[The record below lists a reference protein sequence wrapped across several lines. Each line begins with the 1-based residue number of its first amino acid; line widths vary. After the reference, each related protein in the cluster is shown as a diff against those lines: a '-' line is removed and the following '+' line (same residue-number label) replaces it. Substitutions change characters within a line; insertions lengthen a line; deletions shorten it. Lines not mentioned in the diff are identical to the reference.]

1 MTTEYEPETQLR
13 SLASPWPS
21 ILNSSYAGKGGRRIR
36 WASYEEPA
44 GSAAP
49 HLPLGALLGGPAATR
64 APLAGSVAFGLCRLH
79 NPTAAP
85 RTVDFFGSMSGR
97 GRLYA
102 RHEASSA
109 GVELVYE
116 DGLISGLA
124 DAEDRGQLLLAPG
137 WTYLLA
143 RSEHSFDA
151 QWSGRDPRSA
161 HPHFP
166 NSSESE
172 MWVHTTRVT
181 ARQPAEWG
189 LMLAAGA

>member
-1 MTTEYEPETQLR
+1 MQWAPADGISPVLKPGLAQSDRLSSLGIRSWEYVGPFDASGGEGMTTEYETETQLR

-21 ILNSSYAGKGGRRIR
+21 ILNSSYMGKGGRHIR

-64 APLAGSVAFGLCRLH
+64 APLAGSVAFGLCRVH
-79 NPTAAP
+79 NPTAAL

-124 DAEDRGQLLLAPG
+124 DAEDRGRLLLLKRTRDRLAP
-137 WTYLLA
+137 
-143 RSEHSFDA
+143 
-151 QWSGRDPRSA
+151 SA
-161 HPHFP
+161 HD
-166 NSSESE
+166 
-172 MWVHTTRVT
+172 
-181 ARQPAEWG
+181 
-189 LMLAAGA
+189 